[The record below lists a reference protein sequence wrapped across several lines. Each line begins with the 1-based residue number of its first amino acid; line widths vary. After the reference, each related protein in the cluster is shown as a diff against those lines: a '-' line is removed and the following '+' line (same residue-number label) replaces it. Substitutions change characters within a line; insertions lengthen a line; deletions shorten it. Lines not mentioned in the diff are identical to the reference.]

1 MRERLTERVR
11 TRLAELGNPD
21 ADRVSVEA
29 VDNYY
34 AQTKDEWSDLVAA
47 EACRE
52 FADHLM
58 LRAPRMAEAWE
69 HLTTLASDVEHM
81 KSLFTG
87 AVMSLGVDEQ
97 RNALSSTVTENT
109 VAGFKAAAAAMA
121 EADEVRQ
128 KLWGAVAEG
137 TEDVLYPED
146 VITGFEDG
154 CHIVNGDPNSC
165 GCPKHLAGHSVMCEV
180 RLTPGWEHA
189 PTLCNVTRTNCTHAV
204 PGRFPRHT
212 YGQACEGDE
221 TPAEV
226 YTGHARDCSTQGGHA
241 GTDCHK
247 ERAACFHT
255 PRHLYAERCPRG

>member
-1 MRERLTERVR
+1 MRERLTERVSN
-11 TRLAELGNPD
+11 RLVERGNPEL
-21 ADRVSVEA
+21 AARVLAVQA

-34 AQTKDEWSDLVAA
+34 NQTRDEWSDLVAA

-69 HLTTLASDVEHM
+69 HLSQAVRDLDHM

-87 AVMSLGVDEQ
+87 AAMSLGVDDQ
-97 RNALSSTVTENT
+97 RNALRSTLTA
-109 VAGFKAAAAAMA
+109 VADMKGVAESLAAAD
-121 EADEVRQ
+121 EAR
-128 KLWGAVAEG
+128 KALWGAVAPG
-137 TEDVLYPED
+137 TEDALYPED

-165 GCPKHLAGHSVMCEV
+165 ACPKHLAGHSVTCEV

-189 PTLCNVTRTNCTHAV
+189 ATLCNVTRTNCTH
-204 PGRFPRHT
+204 GTTTRSKHT
-212 YGQACEGDE
+212 YGQACKGDE

-226 YTGHARDCSTQGGHA
+226 YTGHALDCSTQGGHA

-247 ERAACFHT
+247 LRPTCFHNT
-255 PRHLYAERCPRG
+255 RHVYGERCPR